1 MGKGKQRDWMLPQR
15 LISLM
20 LPLMRCIQ
28 TQLSYAQQQTR
39 SFSGSVVTSS
49 FFCSSWEKLYCR
61 DQTVT
66 GSALSATTSLLLFCR
81 WFVHRK
87 QVSRCMYINLPV
99 GGTKRCIFTHFYV
112 FYVLRKHF
120 IRAQDHFMFLSI
132 FSPKVKSTMTVLKWF
147 LQQFVHLLSVNKAQ
161 IVWAVIFSL
170 TFNNASVSSNI
181 IFDYCS
187 FLLKQLHNEWIIVR
201 WRNVCLLQHVPQL
214 SFTGCKIIV
223 QSTHVCASYIF
234 YFVIHHPQ
242 SLFIHIRISECFV
255 IFFIYYYILN
265 ENVGCSSLE
274 SSTGWCSF
282 TRFSSN
288 RGRVTSALCLNLNT
302 VLRVQVTRLSNI
314 SWALYWHWTWKPWF

>member
-1 MGKGKQRDWMLPQR
+1 MEGVSHRVHRANLKWFSSSLKWTTVHHPVYRKREAKGLNVTTKVYFLNAASDALH
-15 LISLM
+15 
-20 LPLMRCIQ
+20 

-112 FYVLRKHF
+112 FYVLRKYL

-132 FSPKVKSTMTVLKWF
+132 FSPKVKSTMMMLKWF

-161 IVWAVIFSL
+161 IVWAVILSL

-201 WRNVCLLQHVPQL
+201 WRNACLLQHVPQL

-223 QSTHVCASYIF
+223 QSTHVSVLRICFTLSST
-234 YFVIHHPQ
+234 IHRA
-242 SLFIHIRISECFV
+242 SLFISE
-255 IFFIYYYILN
+255 YQ
-265 ENVGCSSLE
+265 
-274 SSTGWCSF
+274 
-282 TRFSSN
+282 
-288 RGRVTSALCLNLNT
+288 SALWFFLFIIT
-302 VLRVQVTRLSNI
+302 
-314 SWALYWHWTWKPWF
+314 SWMRM